1 MAKYRDIADTIREK
15 IKSGEYTAGQKLPYE
30 YLLCVNYHCNKE
42 TMKKALEILVK
53 EGLIIRRR
61 GAGTFVKELNVS
73 ELNETVRRRS
83 LSMRFEGHDVTSDI
97 KVFEVVPSNEEIAK
111 KLQIDIIRNRSVDG
125 KPYCVEITYI
135 PLYRLVNLKADVLK
149 DSLYKF
155 VINQLHL
162 TVQSC
167 HLKITSALS
176 TILEQS
182 FLGLAEGEPYIQEE
196 QTTYLSNGSVFEL
209 TFNRRHYANYEFQ
222 TVIVEQ

>member
-97 KVFEVVPSNEEIAK
+97 KVFAE
-111 KLQIDIIRNRSVDG
+111 KLQIDEGDFVYHIIRNRSVDG

>member
-1 MAKYRDIADTIREK
+1 MTKKNQSTRLTNQHKISKGVVGIFGDGAK
-15 IKSGEYTAGQKLPYE
+15 S
-30 YLLCVNYHCNKE
+30 
-42 TMKKALEILVK
+42 
-53 EGLIIRRR
+53 
-61 GAGTFVKELNVS
+61 
-73 ELNETVRRRS
+73 
-83 LSMRFEGHDVTSDI
+83 HDVT
-97 KVFEVVPSNEEIAK
+97 VGEVS
-111 KLQIDIIRNRSVDG
+111 
-125 KPYCVEITYI
+125 
-135 PLYRLVNLKADVLK
+135 
-149 DSLYKF
+149 KF

-176 TILEQS
+176 TVQEQV